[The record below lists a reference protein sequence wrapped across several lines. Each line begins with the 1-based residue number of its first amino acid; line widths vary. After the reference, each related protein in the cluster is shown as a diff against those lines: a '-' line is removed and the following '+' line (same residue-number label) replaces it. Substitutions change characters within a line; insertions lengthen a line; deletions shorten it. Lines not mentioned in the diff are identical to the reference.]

1 MMESLGGYKSDLSPD
16 EKIMMAVVRAAEQ
29 FKKKT
34 SALLGNYGLT
44 FAQYNVLRVLDA
56 SENGQSTVT
65 GVSRIMLVSGANT
78 TGIVKRLEKSGLLIR
93 KNHPSDERVTVVEI
107 SPRGRRILE
116 NVKTEKDDRLSHYVK
131 GLTEKEK
138 QEILNILRRIIKNLG
153 DPAIERMSL

>member
-78 TGIVKRLEKSGLLIR
+78 TGVVKRLEKSGLLMR
-93 KNHPSDERVTVVEI
+93 KSHPRDERVTVVEI
-107 SPRGRRILE
+107 TPKGRRVLE
-116 NVKTEKDDRLSHYVK
+116 NVKAEKDDRISRYIKDLSEEDKK
-131 GLTEKEK
+131 G
-138 QEILNILRRIIKNLG
+138 ILITLRRLIKNLD
-153 DPAIERMSL
+153 DPTLERFGL